1 MFNEVMESY
10 KLMSKTDKREKLIN
24 ELKVMV
30 AVFENMCNERNIS
43 YRQIQSKEILDL
55 KNGNESEE
63 DFLEAALV
71 YIEYLKEV
79 LGSLFTD

>member
-1 MFNEVMESY
+1 
-10 KLMSKTDKREKLIN
+10 MSKTDKREKLIN

-63 DFLEAALV
+63 DIL
-71 YIEYLKEV
+71 EV
-79 LGSLFTD
+79 LKQIELDIKANNKPKKEQQHL